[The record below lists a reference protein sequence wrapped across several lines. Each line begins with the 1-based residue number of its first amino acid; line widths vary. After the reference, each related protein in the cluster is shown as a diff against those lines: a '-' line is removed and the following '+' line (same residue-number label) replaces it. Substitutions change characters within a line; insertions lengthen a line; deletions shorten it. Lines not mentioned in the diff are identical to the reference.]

1 VPAFVRAAEAR
12 LAQWRAA
19 PAGAAQPIDVEMTR
33 ATFDVVAAT
42 LLPSADATLPAA
54 IQKSVAMLS
63 EAAGWDLLF
72 ASLNLPPWMPHPGMA
87 TSVRAM
93 KTLRSRVA
101 SVIAE
106 RRAAGGEPGA
116 DLTRRPHRRARPR
129 DLPGDGR
136 RAPRGQRAHLLP
148 GGARDHREG
157 AHLGVVPPRAL
168 AGMVRG
174 GGGRGRARGRTRA
187 PDGGP
192 CESLVATQQ
201 VLKEAMRLYP
211 PVPIMSRQA
220 LVDAEVEGHA
230 VRAGTS
236 MLIPIY
242 AVHRHEGRWA
252 DAHLF
257 RPERFSPENE
267 PAIPR
272 YQYIPFGAGPRVCI
286 GRSFAMLE
294 ATVMLATFLRAGEL
308 RDDGA
313 EPVPVARVTLV
324 PRDGLRLKVRLR
336 ASV

>member
-1 VPAFVRAAEAR
+1 MGDERLVDNVLTFYLAGHETTAKALTWTLYLLARSPEWSDAVAAE
-12 LAQWRAA
+12 
-19 PAGAAQPIDVEMTR
+19 
-33 ATFDVVAAT
+33 VA
-42 LLPSADATLPAA
+42 
-54 IQKSVAMLS
+54 
-63 EAAGWDLLF
+63 
-72 ASLNLPPWMPHPGMA
+72 
-87 TSVRAM
+87 
-93 KTLRSRVA
+93 RVA
-101 SVIAE
+101 GREPVT
-106 RRAAGGEPGA
+106 AAHA
-116 DLTRRPHRRARPR
+116 
-129 DLPGDGR
+129 
-136 RAPRGQRAHLLP
+136 
-148 GGARDHREG
+148 
-157 AHLGVVPPRAL
+157 
-168 AGMVRG
+168 
-174 GGGRGRARGRTRA
+174 
-187 PDGGP
+187 
-192 CESLVATQQ
+192 ESLVATQQ

-294 ATVMLATFLRAGEL
+294 ATVMLATFLRAASFET
-308 RDDGA
+308 DGA
-313 EPVPVARVTLV
+313 EPVPVARVTLL